1 MVSAMGGAN
10 TRRDCRQPVFR
21 RGAMLATVVGCALVP
36 LVLAH
41 ARDTPPTSAPF
52 DQCAACHS
60 TDGSNGT
67 GQTLKGIN
75 GRKSGTVPGFRY
87 SRAMKSANIIWSATA
102 LDRYL
107 ADPQGVVPGNIMP
120 FSGVA
125 DGVER
130 AKIISYLISG
140 R

>member
-1 MVSAMGGAN
+1 MASAMFGAKKCPE
-10 TRRDCRQPVFR
+10 RYQSVFR
-21 RGAMLATVVGCALVP
+21 RGAMLAPVAGFALMP
-36 LVLAH
+36 LVWVH
-41 ARDTPPTSAPF
+41 ARNAPPTSAPF
-52 DQCAACHS
+52 DQCAICHS

-67 GQTLKGIN
+67 GPTLKGIN
-75 GRKSGTVPGFRY
+75 GRRSGTVPGFRY
-87 SRAMKSANIIWSATA
+87 SRAMRLADITWTETA

-125 DGVER
+125 DGAER
-130 AKIISYLISG
+130 AKIISYLMSL